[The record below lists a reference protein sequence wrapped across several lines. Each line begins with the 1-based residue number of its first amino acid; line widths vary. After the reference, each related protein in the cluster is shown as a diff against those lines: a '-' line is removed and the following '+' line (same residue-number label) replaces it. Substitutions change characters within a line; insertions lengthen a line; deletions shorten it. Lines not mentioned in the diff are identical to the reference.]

1 MSFPL
6 LAMWEKNPDHTVEA
20 ETEADD
26 VAAAAVVAAAAAVG
40 GGAVIA
46 VIGTGVTMVSLIMM
60 VESSLIERVGRL
72 LLPPTAGSRPAAG
85 IGGGG

>member
-1 MSFPL
+1 MSFFLL
-6 LAMWEKNPDHTVEA
+6 LAMWEKNPDRTVEA

-46 VIGTGVTMVSLIMM
+46 VIGTGVTVVSLIMM
-60 VESSLIERVGRL
+60 VESSLIKRVGRL
-72 LLPPTAGSRPAAG
+72 LPSTAGSRPAAG
-85 IGGGG
+85 IGGRG